1 MEISEVVRRTG
12 LPPSTLRFYE
22 EKGLIHSIGRQGQRR
37 LFDAQVLER
46 LSVIALGRAA
56 GFSLEEIRSMLP
68 SDGKV
73 QVSREMLLAKADQ
86 VQQSIKRLK
95 AVRDGLRHAANCP
108 EKNHLDC
115 ARFQGLMHAALAGK
129 ITPLT
134 VAASKAKGVELLL

>member
-37 LFDAQVLER
+37 LFDARVLER

-95 AVRDGLRHAANCP
+95 AVRDSLRHAANCP

-129 ITPLT
+129 
-134 VAASKAKGVELLL
+134 SRH

>member
-1 MEISEVVRRTG
+1 MEISEVAKRTG

-37 LFDAQVLER
+37 LFHAQVLER

-73 QVSREMLLAKADQ
+73 QVSRDMLLAKADQ

-108 EKNHLDC
+108 EENHLDC
-115 ARFQGLMHAALAGK
+115 TMFQGLMHAALAGK
-129 ITPLT
+129 IAPLT
-134 VAASKAKGVELLL
+134 VAASKAKGA

>member
-1 MEISEVVRRTG
+1 MEISEVAKRTG

-37 LFDAQVLER
+37 LFDAKVLER

-68 SDGKV
+68 PDGKV

-115 ARFQGLMHAALAGK
+115 ATFQGLMHAALAGI

-134 VAASKAKGVELLL
+134 VAASKAKGV